1 MYQVRKIMVISDSTP
16 SRSRQIRT
24 HQITIGGLFLALS
37 IVLATTGWG
46 LIAIPTP
53 AGAVTTMH
61 LPVICAG
68 VVGGPI
74 LGACSGLIFGL
85 FAWQRFP
92 AFDPLVHILP
102 RVIIGIISW
111 GAFLLI
117 SHMLKASPRRL
128 RLSTAAVSA
137 AAAGTVANT
146 AGVLAMAVIHGY
158 FTPSAAW
165 TMALVHG
172 VPELILAVIVTP
184 PIISGLVSFIEH
196 RGSERGFAMQIST
209 VEQA

>member
-1 MYQVRKIMVISDSTP
+1 MAISAGSS
-16 SRSRQIRT
+16 SRSRQIGT

-74 LGACSGLIFGL
+74 LGTCSGLVFGL

-102 RVIIGIISW
+102 RVLIGFISW
-111 GAFLLI
+111 GAFSLI
-117 SHMLKASPRRL
+117 SYILKSAPRRL
-128 RLSTAAVSA
+128 RLSTAAISA
-137 AAAGTVANT
+137 AAAGTIVNT
-146 AGVLAMAVIHGY
+146 AGVLAMAVLHGY

-165 TMALVHG
+165 TIALVHG
-172 VPELILAVIVTP
+172 IPELILAVIVTP
-184 PIISGLVSFIEH
+184 PIISGLVGYIEH

-209 VEQA
+209 AEQV